1 MWSRYLSNNF
11 CNFNEFDA
19 KKKITKPLL
28 NVTQYIDGILLPVQ
42 QKFKNR
48 RLSVICVGR
57 NA

>member
-1 MWSRYLSNNF
+1 MNLIQ
-11 CNFNEFDA
+11 
-19 KKKITKPLL
+19 KKITKPLL